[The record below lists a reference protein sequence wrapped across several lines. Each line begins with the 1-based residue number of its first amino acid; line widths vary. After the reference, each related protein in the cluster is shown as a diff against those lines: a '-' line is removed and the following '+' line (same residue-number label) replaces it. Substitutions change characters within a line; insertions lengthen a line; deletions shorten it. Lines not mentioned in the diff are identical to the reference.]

1 MGVQT
6 GQGGEILFQ
15 ELVGPYDEV
24 TLLVAFYGDV
34 GDFQVAVYIGG
45 EVGVH
50 GADLQHVVNGHGI
63 EHGLQ
68 VVVAVRTTFHN
79 VESEIDFCCR
89 IGDHVG

>member
-1 MGVQT
+1 M
-6 GQGGEILFQ
+6 
-15 ELVGPYDEV
+15 
-24 TLLVAFYGDV
+24 
-34 GDFQVAVYIGG
+34 
-45 EVGVH
+45 H